1 MTRNTGERHQGLA
14 TDIRRQ
20 VGDRSVRRFAH
31 ALPAFK
37 VVEDIPSHLRTL
49 LDQLERAE
57 GKASRNDRKWQEG

>member
-20 VGDRSVRRFAH
+20 VGDTSVRRFAH

-37 VVEDIPSHLRTL
+37 VVEDIPSHLRAL

-57 GKASRNDRKWQEG
+57 GKASRNGRNWQEG

>member
-1 MTRNTGERHQGLA
+1 MTRNTGERHTGLA

-37 VVEDIPSHLRTL
+37 VVEDIPSHLKTL
-49 LDQLERAE
+49 LEQLERTE
-57 GKASRNDRKWQEG
+57 GKTSRTGQNWQEG